1 MRTVF
6 EQAFTQIEQE
16 IQDAIYRE
24 IPGQYP
30 SNVIPSKAEED
41 YGVGSRERHQA
52 NSTREGTFCWT
63 LTTRSHLPCVNVR
76 AMWKGQ

>member
-30 SNVIPSKAEED
+30 SNVIPGKAEED
-41 YGVGSRERHQA
+41 
-52 NSTREGTFCWT
+52 
-63 LTTRSHLPCVNVR
+63 
-76 AMWKGQ
+76 